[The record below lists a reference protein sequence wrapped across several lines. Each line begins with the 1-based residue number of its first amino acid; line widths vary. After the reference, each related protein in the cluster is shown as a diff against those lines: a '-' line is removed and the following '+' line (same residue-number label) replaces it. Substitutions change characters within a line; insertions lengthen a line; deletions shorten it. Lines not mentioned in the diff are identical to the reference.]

1 MNIHISL
8 YIYNPRFYDKFIVFF
23 PTDSSFEELFYPNLN
38 SRNNNCI
45 SDIYLL
51 SKVVPITKDT

>member
-1 MNIHISL
+1 MNTHISL

-23 PTDSSFEELFYPNLN
+23 LTDSSFEELFYPNLN
-38 SRNNNCI
+38 SQNNCI

-51 SKVVPITKDT
+51 SKIVPITKDT